1 MKEKKKN
8 VKRLKGVILT
18 LILMSIFFFCAG
30 FFYLTANA
38 NGDAGQDVDPFYI
51 KIFNQGK
58 NYFFEG
64 KFKEALENFKVAEF
78 GLLDEKKIL
87 TEIYLFYSLA
97 QFRLERLDE
106 ARKIIKK
113 FETELNIKNVNT
125 LPIPR
130 SIKIDVKIMV
140 ATLFKSQGKKDTDA
154 WKKISSFELLFWNT
168 LQKLDDNNFDDVK
181 NNIKKLKKIDKKDTR
196 IFYIDGIF
204 KFRRRKYKAC
214 IKTLNKVKLS
224 TIASDSDPSLPDNL
238 FFYLALSYHYLKK
251 KEESRKFYQKISNKA
266 IKAKLEEII
275 KKVTSQEK
283 AKSIDK
289 RKNI

>member
-1 MKEKKKN
+1 MKKM
-8 VKRLKGVILT
+8 KRETV
-18 LILMSIFFFCAG
+18 LILVSIFFFCAG

-38 NGDAGQDVDPFYI
+38 NVDADQDVDPFYI
-51 KIFNQGK
+51 KIFKEGK

-64 KFKEALENFKVAEF
+64 KFQEALENFKVAEF

-87 TEIYLFYSLA
+87 TEVYLFYSLA

-113 FETELNIKNVNT
+113 IETELNINIKNLNT
-125 LPIPR
+125 VSIRR

-140 ATLFKSQGKKDTDA
+140 ATLFKSQGKKETDA
-154 WKKISSFELLFWNT
+154 WKKIYSFELLFRNT
-168 LQKLDDNNFDDVK
+168 LQKLDDNKFDAVK
-181 NNIKKLKKIDKKDTR
+181 NNIKKLEKLDKKDTR

-214 IKTLNKVKLS
+214 IKTLSKVKPS
-224 TIASDSDPSLPDNL
+224 TLASDSDPSLPDNL
-238 FFYLALSYHYLKK
+238 YFYLALSYHYLKK

-275 KKVTSQEK
+275 KKVTTQEK
-283 AKSIDK
+283 GKGIDK